1 MTDKPREKKS
11 KSCWVLD
18 GRYFFQLESDKEINV
33 FGSDDKRR
41 PFDALWQKSC
51 RHWCRVGVITA
62 IEPRWLLFWSCGL
75 IWYDMPMSLAWFML
89 EDPSITKSFHQ
100 KNLPWPS
107 SSHHW
112 IHQVADYLTSSH
124 TDRAAPVCMQLLFNH
139 RTRQDCPRDGELG
152 CCHSTGYKD
161 FSLFGGPWPL
171 LHFGWVTK
179 QLYNGSRQY
188 DLILRPSC

>member
-1 MTDKPREKKS
+1 MEDT
-11 KSCWVLD
+11 
-18 GRYFFQLESDKEINV
+18 FFQLESDKEINV

-75 IWYDMPMSLAWFML
+75 IWYDMPLSLAWFML

-124 TDRAAPVCMQLLFNH
+124 TDGAAPVCMQLLFNH

-171 LHFGWVTK
+171 LHFRWQNNFTMD
-179 QLYNGSRQY
+179 QDNMPMAS
-188 DLILRPSC
+188 

>member
-1 MTDKPREKKS
+1 
-11 KSCWVLD
+11 
-18 GRYFFQLESDKEINV
+18 
-33 FGSDDKRR
+33 
-41 PFDALWQKSC
+41 
-51 RHWCRVGVITA
+51 
-62 IEPRWLLFWSCGL
+62 
-75 IWYDMPMSLAWFML
+75 MSLAWFML

-124 TDRAAPVCMQLLFNH
+124 TDGAAPVCMQLLFNH

-152 CCHSTGYKD
+152 CCHSTCYKD

-171 LHFGWVTK
+171 LHFRWQNNFTLDQDTIWQWPHSKTILLTSLNFLLG
-179 QLYNGSRQY
+179 QLGASTILAYNDPKY
-188 DLILRPSC
+188 FCRPAFFLTIPLLF

>member
-1 MTDKPREKKS
+1 MFLEVMTKEDRLTLFGKS
-11 KSCWVLD
+11 LVVI
-18 GRYFFQLESDKEINV
+18 GV
-33 FGSDDKRR
+33 
-41 PFDALWQKSC
+41 AT
-51 RHWCRVGVITA
+51 VGVITA

-124 TDRAAPVCMQLLFNH
+124 TDGAATVCMQLLFNH

-161 FSLFGGPWPL
+161 FFIIWRPL
-171 LHFGWVTK
+171 TSITL
-179 QLYNGSRQY
+179 
-188 DLILRPSC
+188 

>member
-51 RHWCRVGVITA
+51 RHWCRVGIITA

-124 TDRAAPVCMQLLFNH
+124 TCAHWRRSSTSMYAIAIQSSDPSRLPARWRVGMLPFNW
-139 RTRQDCPRDGELG
+139 L
-152 CCHSTGYKD
+152 
-161 FSLFGGPWPL
+161 
-171 LHFGWVTK
+171 
-179 QLYNGSRQY
+179 
-188 DLILRPSC
+188 

>member
-1 MTDKPREKKS
+1 
-11 KSCWVLD
+11 
-18 GRYFFQLESDKEINV
+18 
-33 FGSDDKRR
+33 
-41 PFDALWQKSC
+41 
-51 RHWCRVGVITA
+51 
-62 IEPRWLLFWSCGL
+62 
-75 IWYDMPMSLAWFML
+75 MSLAWFML

-124 TDRAAPVCMQLLFNH
+124 TDDGAAPVCMQLLFNH

-179 QLYNGSRQY
+179 QLYNGSRPYIFLRVINSSSSWKTVRLFQKN
-188 DLILRPSC
+188 LILICQK